1 MACRWAKTTAL
12 RSLLPDT
19 LDVDTFTS
27 LPVLRAP
34 PPSNEAARPK
44 NVCDVIH
51 LERSLSFAMGTVAG
65 MKGETHVASLV
76 LESYGGRSR
85 RFDIETALPVI
96 SGIESGFKKLSKLQQ
111 EQMRNLYVAM
121 SRPTKLLC
129 LAANEERVPQPV
141 IDALE
146 VKGWIIERV
155 T

>member
-1 MACRWAKTTAL
+1 
-12 RSLLPDT
+12 
-19 LDVDTFTS
+19 
-27 LPVLRAP
+27 
-34 PPSNEAARPK
+34 
-44 NVCDVIH
+44 
-51 LERSLSFAMGTVAG
+51 MGTVAG